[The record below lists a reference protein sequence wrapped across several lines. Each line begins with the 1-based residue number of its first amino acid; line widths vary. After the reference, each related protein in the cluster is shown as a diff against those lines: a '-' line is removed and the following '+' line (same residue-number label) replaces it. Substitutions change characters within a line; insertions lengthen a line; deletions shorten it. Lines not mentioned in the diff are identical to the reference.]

1 MVYLH
6 FCSAKKTLA
15 TIALADTIVKLF
27 STGNS
32 NENHATRTSSSSCS
46 GRPGEN
52 KVVVAFYILTAV
64 FVIASILTK
73 LSTEVHE
80 HIVHDIEE
88 LEATNAARLLSTM
101 MSSSRKRLTF
111 EHLLAKKIK
120 RFCRTLGTYFLVAVI
135 GIIFFHTYPGEEKPL
150 TLAIY
155 MSVVTLSTV
164 GFGVVTPNTEAGMM
178 VCAYW
183 MVIGSFCLGACVE
196 ALAEV
201 LAVLRDSELMTQ
213 PSNLQNTEAALK
225 SLPRDDNDRIS
236 EANFLK
242 FALQHSGL
250 VTKEQLAVLDEQFQE
265 LGADEEGR
273 LPFGSLKDSLDMK
286 SMQIRNLARSRS
298 GSCRLSPRP
307 AF

>member
-1 MVYLH
+1 
-6 FCSAKKTLA
+6 
-15 TIALADTIVKLF
+15 
-27 STGNS
+27 
-32 NENHATRTSSSSCS
+32 
-46 GRPGEN
+46 
-52 KVVVAFYILTAV
+52 
-64 FVIASILTK
+64 
-73 LSTEVHE
+73 
-80 HIVHDIEE
+80 
-88 LEATNAARLLSTM
+88 
-101 MSSSRKRLTF
+101 
-111 EHLLAKKIK
+111 
-120 RFCRTLGTYFLVAVI
+120 
-135 GIIFFHTYPGEEKPL
+135 
-150 TLAIY
+150 
-155 MSVVTLSTV
+155 
-164 GFGVVTPNTEAGMM
+164 
-178 VCAYW
+178 